1 MESKS
6 IIILRE
12 KNHFCIIGVKPP
24 TLDQDQILGNQ
35 VLFLASALLRKYT
48 MAYMI
53 LYVHKVTWQH
63 ENWYL
68 ARIVFFVWPVFYI
81 YWGVS
86 LRCVGVEGRGVE
98 SHVVITPINIWTVKK
113 HTCTSIVCI
122 LSYPWGISLVRL
134 LTVSTHSSF
143 LTKQLKNTLHFSCS
157 SLYMSYL
164 SVY

>member
-1 MESKS
+1 M
-6 IIILRE
+6 
-12 KNHFCIIGVKPP
+12 KPT

-35 VLFLASALLRKYT
+35 VSFLASALLRKYT

-63 ENWYL
+63 VDTWRELCFCLASILYL
-68 ARIVFFVWPVFYI
+68 
-81 YWGVS
+81 
-86 LRCVGVEGRGVE
+86 LRCVIKMCWCGGAGVE